1 MPIKNSACEEVNFM
15 LSNDSALLDDQVQT
29 SLREL
34 VATFAA
40 DEVTM
45 EIGQVRDSTLE
56 ITLIFGAETCEE
68 CVLPADR
75 LSQLIGFKLA
85 QDNLSE
91 IKLVIRD
98 PRVAGE

>member
-1 MPIKNSACEEVNFM
+1 MAT
-15 LSNDSALLDDQVQT
+15 NDDTLLDDQVRT
-29 SLREL
+29 SLNDL
-34 VATFAA
+34 VNALAA

-45 EIGQVRDSTLE
+45 QIGPVVDSTVE
-56 ITLIFGAETCEE
+56 ITLIFGEDICQE

-91 IKLVIRD
+91 IKPLIRD
-98 PRVAGE
+98 PRSYDE